1 MDALI
6 KLDFGDFAPNK
17 LLLSSKYSFNFK
29 ELLNAQSPLL
39 VNNLVLDF
47 KTCSL
52 YIYITYMFAKLKKKK
67 KKNSSKPNGAIDFYE
82 SKINVVLSNLFV

>member
-52 YIYITYMFAKLKKKK
+52 YIYIYIYNLHVCKIYKKKKKK
-67 KKNSSKPNGAIDFYE
+67 KKNHLNPMEQFIFMNQR
-82 SKINVVLSNLFV
+82 

>member
-52 YIYITYMFAKLKKKK
+52 YIYITYMFAKFKKKK
-67 KKNSSKPNGAIDFYE
+67 KKFI
-82 SKINVVLSNLFV
+82 

>member
-17 LLLSSKYSFNFK
+17 LLLSSKYSFNCK

-52 YIYITYMFAKLKKKK
+52 YIYIYIYNLHVCKIKKKK
-67 KKNSSKPNGAIDFYE
+67 KKNHLNPMEQLIFMNQR
-82 SKINVVLSNLFV
+82 

>member
-52 YIYITYMFAKLKKKK
+52 YIYITYMFAK
-67 KKNSSKPNGAIDFYE
+67 
-82 SKINVVLSNLFV
+82 